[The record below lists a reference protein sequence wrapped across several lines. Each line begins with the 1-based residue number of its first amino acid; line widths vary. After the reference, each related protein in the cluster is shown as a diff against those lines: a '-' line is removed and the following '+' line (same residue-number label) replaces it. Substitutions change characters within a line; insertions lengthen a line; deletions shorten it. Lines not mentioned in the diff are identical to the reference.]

1 MSKNLLRFE
10 WGPEKS
16 QKNRNK
22 HRVSFEEASTVF
34 FDEEAVLIDDPD
46 HSDEE
51 ERFIL
56 IGLSESGRLLVIRHC
71 YRENDSIIR
80 LISAR
85 KATRSEETDYYDLK
99 KRWNYS

>member
-10 WGPEKS
+10 WDPEKG

-22 HRVSFEEASTVF
+22 HGVSFEEASTVF

-56 IGLSESGRLLVIRHC
+56 IGLSESGRLLVIFIVTGKTIQ
-71 YRENDSIIR
+71 SFV
-80 LISAR
+80 
-85 KATRSEETDYYDLK
+85 
-99 KRWNYS
+99 